1 MIVLDTHTLIW
12 WVSNKDK
19 LSELALNAIEQEL
32 NNENGQILVSSITAW
47 EISLLVEKG
56 RITLTMEL
64 DEWLRVAASIKNLH
78 FIPVDNEVAVQSVR
92 LPGSFHPDPADR
104 MITALARHYSAPLV
118 TCDTKIQNYK
128 YVKTIW

>member
-64 DEWLRVAASIKNLH
+64 DEWLRVASSIKNLH
-78 FIPVDNEVAVQSVR
+78 FIPVDNEVAAQSVR

-118 TCDTKIQNYK
+118 TCDTKILDYK